1 MPSNVTSDNLAVS
14 FMKIFELN
22 LCQKQ
27 FVYLSIEYGEM
38 SNLKVFFI
46 VSVMATVSKN
56 YYN

>member
-46 VSVMATVSKN
+46 VSVMATCEQELL
-56 YYN
+56 